1 MIGVF
6 GGTFDPIHYG
16 HLRTAL
22 DVVQALGLAELRLL
36 PLKVAV
42 HREQP
47 VAGAELRL
55 AMVRLAAAVQPGF
68 VVDDRELTRDGPSYT
83 VDTLASIREELGPE
97 RPLCLLVGGDAF
109 AGFLDWHRPR
119 AILDLAH
126 IVVMQRPGTPGLS
139 NAALRAETDRR
150 HADGPRALQQSPAG
164 RIYFQT
170 VTQLDISSTHIRRML
185 AAGLSPRFLLP
196 DAVLDRIERE
206 QCYGPAPAAG
216 PVTDPDLLQ
225 EDR

>member
-6 GGTFDPIHYG
+6 GGTFDPIHLG

-22 DVVQALGLAELRLL
+22 DCVQSLDLAELRLL

-47 VAGAELRL
+47 VASAALRL
-55 AMVRLAAAVQPGF
+55 AMTRLGAGAEPRF

-83 VDTLASIREELGPE
+83 VDTLASLREEFGPA

-109 AGFLDWHRPR
+109 AGFFDWHRPR

-126 IVVMQRPGTPGLS
+126 LVVMQRPGAPM
-139 NAALRAETDRR
+139 ARDPALRAETGRR
-150 HADGPRALQQSPAG
+150 RADQPRALQQSPAG
-164 RIYFQT
+164 RIFFQT
-170 VTQLDISSTHIRRML
+170 VTQLDISSTRIRRML
-185 AAGLSPRFLLP
+185 AAGMSPRYLLP
-196 DAVLDRIERE
+196 DDVLALIERE
-206 QCYGPAPAAG
+206 QCYGPASAAG
-216 PVTDPDLLQ
+216 RSPVPDPVQ

>member
-22 DVVQALGLAELRLL
+22 DVVQGLGLAELRLL

-42 HREQP
+42 HRAQP
-47 VAGAELRL
+47 VAGAGLRL
-55 AMVRLAAAVQPGF
+55 AMTRMAARGQPEF

-83 VDTLASIREELGPE
+83 VDTLTSLRDELGPD

-109 AGFLDWHRPR
+109 AGFFDWHRPR
-119 AILDLAH
+119 AILGLAH
-126 IVVMQRPGTPGLS
+126 LVVMQRPGAATVRD
-139 NAALRAETDRR
+139 AALRAEIARR
-150 HADGPRALQQSPAG
+150 RAEAPEALQRSPAG

-170 VTQLDISSTHIRRML
+170 VIQLDISSTRIRRML
-185 AAGLSPRFLLP
+185 GAGLSPRFLLP
-196 DAVLDRIERE
+196 DAVLGLIERE
-206 QCYGPAPAAG
+206 QCYGPGRPPTAQPI
-216 PVTDPDLLQ
+216 PDPCH
-225 EDR
+225 EDS